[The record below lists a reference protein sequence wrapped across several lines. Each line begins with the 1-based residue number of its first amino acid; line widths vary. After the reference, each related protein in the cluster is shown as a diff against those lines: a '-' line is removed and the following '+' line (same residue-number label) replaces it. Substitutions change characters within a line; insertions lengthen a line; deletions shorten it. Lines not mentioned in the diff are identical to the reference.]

1 MALNI
6 PSELAFVLNL
16 LGFDWPQLDE
26 DEIHRAAHIVRQFR
40 DDLEGTIEEV
50 STQVND
56 TVPAAFS
63 ANAAGS
69 FTTGWN
75 DAREAHM
82 TQLVDILDP
91 AATGIDLFADAVL
104 ALKLKVIAELVITA
118 AQLAAATAA
127 AFVTF
132 GAAAAANVVIIAARK
147 KALDIITGEAIAAII
162 VQVAQMVIEPL
173 TDLAETV
180 MMALIDSPVVAGAV
194 GEVEAYQADFA
205 ALEQAERDMES
216 SGDDQERLGEEFIA
230 QISSL
235 QISTAG

>member
-26 DEIHRAAHIVRQFR
+26 DEIHRAAQIVRQFR
-40 DDLEGTIEEV
+40 DDVEGAMQEASARITDDV
-50 STQVND
+50 S
-56 TVPAAFS
+56 AALT

-69 FTTGWN
+69 YTTAWN
-75 DAREAHM
+75 EAREDNM
-82 TQLVDILDP
+82 RQLCDILDGT
-91 AATGIDLFADAVL
+91 ATGVDLFSDAVL

-132 GAAAAANVVIIAARK
+132 GASAAANVVIIAARK
-147 KALDIITGEAIAAII
+147 KALDIITEEAIAAVI
-162 VQVAQMVIEPL
+162 VQVATMVIEPL
-173 TDLAETV
+173 TGAMV
-180 MMALIDSPVVAGAV
+180 AALDALLESPMVTGAV
-194 GEVEAYQADFA
+194 GEVEEYRADLVALDQAASDIDA
-205 ALEQAERDMES
+205 SAQE
-216 SGDDQERLGEEFIA
+216 QERLA
-230 QISSL
+230 QDFVTQLSTL